1 MRILQAEQ
9 LRRHLTGTLLP
20 AYLVAGDEPL
30 LVLEAADELRRAAM
44 ASGVGE
50 RLVFD
55 VMAGFSW
62 PEWRM
67 EVRSFGLFATR
78 RLIELRLPTPKLSAE
93 GSAAV
98 LEFLSEPGEDI
109 LLVQTSDWSKAV
121 ESLSWVRAIE
131 ESGALMPI
139 WPLKIGEL
147 PNWIRQRAN
156 KLGVNLTD
164 DGLAE
169 LASRVEGNL
178 LAAHQE
184 LSKLALLAPGQ
195 SIDASRLV
203 DLVADYARYDVF
215 ALFDAV
221 TAGRASRV
229 RRILA
234 GLRGEDTHPAELLG
248 FLINQITVLAGAE
261 VLKSRGHSLHAYWP
275 SHRVFGPRQ
284 AAMERALGR
293 GWAQRLAEAHRID
306 LVCKGRAAGDP
317 WVEIERWLLR
327 GSLPPARAARFAA

>member
-234 GLRGEDTHPAELLG
+234 GLRRGHPSGGTSGLSDQSDHRAGWCRSAQESRT
-248 FLINQITVLAGAE
+248 IPACVLAQSSSVRAQAGGDGTGAGPRMGAE
-261 VLKSRGHSLHAYWP
+261 T
-275 SHRVFGPRQ
+275 
-284 AAMERALGR
+284 GR
-293 GWAQRLAEAHRID
+293 G
-306 LVCKGRAAGDP
+306 P
-317 WVEIERWLLR
+317 
-327 GSLPPARAARFAA
+327 SN